1 MKKILFVGSL
11 IIGYGL
17 FSMQASA
24 MRQCEIILKPV
35 LNAGSGAINRDRSF
49 LIATYAPVF
58 IGFEPGDKLA
68 NDAIVDFNWTQK
80 KTRNILLDVE
90 HAYYAPES
98 IQVNTENELWATD
111 HPYNMAHQALPG
123 TSRILQEGLIKAT
136 GNAAQPP
143 IGVFSHFRI
152 YALFNGIKKPIK
164 APKAWCGT
172 PEENRFVRISIGSG
186 VSLAP
191 NRFEMDIIR
200 STSNNNEIIDYE
212 KIDDVDRSFKVRAP
226 YEIVKKIGIDVPHVV
241 DFGRVDSGVMTKKDI
256 DVELWLS
263 GISGRGRLTFNYAE
277 VQKMEV
283 IINEKNDPQEHSL
296 PYSKDLN
303 GLLPDTNRLTYQI
316 GVKSDTPGDI
326 EQKVRVTFNVF

>member
-1 MKKILFVGSL
+1 MKKLFFFGPL
-11 IIGYGL
+11 IIGCGL

-35 LNAGSGAINRDRSF
+35 LDSTPGTVGVKSSF
-49 LIATYAPVF
+49 LIATYTPVF
-58 IGFEPGDKLA
+58 MGFEPGDKLA

-80 KTRNILLDVE
+80 KTRNILLNVE
-90 HAYYAPES
+90 HEYYLPES

-111 HPYNMAHQALPG
+111 YLYNMYHQALPG
-123 TSRILQEGLIKAT
+123 ESRILQEGVIKAT
-136 GNAAQPP
+136 GNTAVAPV
-143 IGVFSHFRI
+143 GVFDHFRI
-152 YALFNGIKKPIK
+152 YAKFNGIKKPIK
-164 APKAWCGT
+164 APKTWCGT
-172 PEENRFVRISIGSG
+172 PEENRFVKISLGAG

-191 NRFEMDIIR
+191 NNFKMDIIR
-200 STSNNNEIIDYE
+200 KNNNIETIDYE
-212 KIDDVDRSFKVRAP
+212 KIHDVDSSHTVRAP

-241 DFGRVDSGVMTKKDI
+241 DFGRGDAGVMTKKDI

-263 GISGRGRLTFNYAE
+263 GISGRGRLTFSYAE
-277 VQKMEV
+277 EKKMEV

-296 PYSKDLN
+296 PYSKELN
-303 GLLPDTNRLTYQI
+303 GLQPDTNRLIYQV